1 MWRPYRIGEREV
13 EVLDLEHPAVAA
25 KIIPDI
31 EAGTKV
37 YYDRRWRVSE
47 HFAELLERES
57 ARVAGRTVL
66 VLGCGV
72 GLEALA
78 VAPYANEILL
88 NDLSA
93 TAVELSRSQ
102 LQRNGHSAVEDLV
115 GRFEEIALPDFD
127 LAIGSFLVYDNET
140 RDAMLAFLSLY
151 SSKPVLLA
159 NDAMG
164 AFEDVVA
171 NSSRRIRRLS
181 GLDERPI
188 IVFEAPS

>member
-1 MWRPYRIGEREV
+1 MWRPYRIGQREV
-13 EVLDLEHPAVAA
+13 EVLDLEHPSVAA

-47 HFAELLERES
+47 EFAAFLERES
-57 ARVAGRTVL
+57 ELVADRTVL

-78 VAPYANEILL
+78 VAPYAERVLL

-93 TAVELSRSQ
+93 TAVELSQAQ
-102 LQRNGHSAVEDLV
+102 LLHNGHASVEGLV
-115 GRFEEIALPDFD
+115 GRLEELAFPAFD
-127 LAIGSFLVYDNET
+127 LAIGSFLVYDDET

-151 SSKPVLLA
+151 PARPVLLA

-164 AFEDVVA
+164 AFEDLVA
-171 NSSRRIRRLS
+171 NSGRRIRRLS
-181 GLDERPI
+181 SMDARPI
-188 IVFEAPS
+188 IWFEARF